1 MWFPPEDNSTEYV
14 DYYDNDLSTDTWTNK
29 TSGHNMTEAEEISS
43 YHDFN
48 GANNGIGLERRFFY
62 VYYTTADETEFS
74 SDRLIDFAT
83 FVGSV
88 GGTLGLYLGFSFLG
102 MFFPLYEQVEKMT
115 KKWMLKN

>member
-1 MWFPPEDNSTEYV
+1 MTDLYV
-14 DYYDNDLSTDTWTNK
+14 DMWTNE
-29 TSGHNMTEAEEISS
+29 TSGTNITETKKNGENSLEERSI
-43 YHDFN
+43 
-48 GANNGIGLERRFFY
+48 Y

-102 MFFPLYEQVEKMT
+102 MFFPLYEQCEKIY